1 MPLVR
6 VIDSCVVYDEDS
18 LSHVPLR
25 KGDSFDSKHEL
36 VRKRPDLFRA
46 EIEQATA
53 GPGERRK

>member
-6 VIDSCVVYDEDS
+6 VIESCVVYDEDS

-25 KGDSFDSKHEL
+25 KGDSFDSKHDL
-36 VRKRPDLFRA
+36 VKKRPDLFQA